1 MRSAL
6 IVGCGDVGRRLGRQ
20 LGALG
25 IQSVG
30 VVRSETS
37 ARLVR
42 ESGIAVVRAD
52 LDIAESLA
60 GVEPAGAT
68 VFYLAP
74 PPSQGQQDP
83 RIGHFLTRC
92 AGSPPEKLVYISTS
106 GVYGDCGG
114 GVVTEDS
121 PTRPQSDRAKRRLD
135 AERQLRGWAA
145 ESGVEVVILRCG
157 GIYGPGRL
165 PIERLRQGM
174 VVVCPEEAPYS
185 NRIHSDDLARV
196 CIAAAR
202 RGRGGE
208 IYNVADG
215 NQSTMTEYLYA
226 VADAAG
232 IRRPPCVPL
241 AQAEQHLSPGMW
253 SFIRE
258 SRRLDVSRMLG
269 RLGVELRYPTLADG
283 LRASLDAG

>member
-20 LGALG
+20 LKALG
-25 IQSVG
+25 IDSVG
-30 VVRSETS
+30 IVRSEAS

-42 ESGIAVVRAD
+42 ACGIEALQAD
-52 LDIAESLA
+52 LDRAESL
-60 GVEPAGAT
+60 GVVEPAGKT

-74 PPSQGQQDP
+74 PPTEGQQDP
-83 RIGHFLTRC
+83 RIGRFLARC
-92 AGSPPEKLVYISTS
+92 AGGPPEKLVYISTS

-114 GVVTEDS
+114 AFVTEDS

-135 AERQLRGWAA
+135 AERRLLSWAA
-145 ESGVEVVILRCG
+145 ESGVEVMILRCG

-185 NRIHSDDLARV
+185 NRIHSEDLARV

-232 IRRPPCVPL
+232 IARPRCVPL
-241 AQAEQHLSPGMW
+241 ADAERHLSPGMW

-258 SRRLDVSRMLG
+258 SRRLDVSRMLA
-269 RLGVELRYPTLADG
+269 RLGVELCYPTLADG
-283 LRASLDAG
+283 LRASLESI